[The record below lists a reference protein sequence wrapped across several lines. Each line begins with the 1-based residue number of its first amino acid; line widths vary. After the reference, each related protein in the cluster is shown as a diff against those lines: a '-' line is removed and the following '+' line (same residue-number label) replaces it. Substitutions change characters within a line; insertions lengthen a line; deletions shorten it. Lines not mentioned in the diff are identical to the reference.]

1 MTYLSNNII
10 NAINDLSESIYAD
23 NVERG
28 WWDDIEKINLLAN
41 KGKINESFQKN
52 LLANVVAA
60 KMALMHS
67 EISEAL
73 EGMRKDLMDDHLPER
88 NMIEVEFADA
98 IIRILDTAGY
108 LGLDVGG
115 AISDKLAYNASR
127 ADHKR
132 ENREK
137 EGGKRI

>member
-1 MTYLSNNII
+1 MTHLSNNII
-10 NAINDLSESIYAD
+10 NSINDLSESIYND

-28 WWDDIEKINLLAN
+28 WWDDSLIIKELSATGEFDDKFLCRM
-41 KGKINESFQKN
+41 Q
-52 LLANVVAA
+52 ANVIAA

-67 EISEAL
+67 ELSEAL
-73 EGMRKDLMDDHLPER
+73 EGMRKDLMDDHLPSR
-88 NMIEVEFADA
+88 NMVEVEFADA

-115 AISDKLAYNASR
+115 AISEKLAYNANRS
-127 ADHKR
+127 DHKR

-137 EGGKRI
+137 EGGKKI

>member
-1 MTYLSNNII
+1 MTYLSNNVI
-10 NAINDLSESIYAD
+10 NAVNDLSESIYAD

-28 WWDDIEKINLLAN
+28 WWDSDSRIKNLFTS
-41 KGKINESFQKN
+41 GKISRSTFMEFR
-52 LLANVVAA
+52 ANMIAA
-60 KMALMHS
+60 KLALMHS
-67 EISEAL
+67 ELSEAL
-73 EGMRKDLMDDHLPER
+73 EGMRKDLMDDHLPSRE
-88 NMIEVEFADA
+88 MIEVEFADA

-115 AISDKLAYNASR
+115 AISEKLAYNANR

-137 EGGKRI
+137 EGGKKI

>member
-1 MTYLSNNII
+1 MTYLSDNVI
-10 NAINDLSESIYAD
+10 NAVNDLSESIYAD

-28 WWDDIEKINLLAN
+28 WWDCDIAIKEMYMSGLIDRKMSDNLRAN
-41 KGKINESFQKN
+41 LIAS
-52 LLANVVAA
+52 

-67 EISEAL
+67 ELSEAL
-73 EGMRKDLMDDHLPER
+73 EGMRKNLNDDHLPER
-88 NMIEVEFADA
+88 TMIEVEFADA

-115 AISDKLAYNASR
+115 AISDKLAYNANR

-137 EGGKRI
+137 EGGKKI

>member
-1 MTYLSNNII
+1 MTYLSNNVI
-10 NAINDLSESIYAD
+10 NAVNDLSESIYAD

-28 WWDDIEKINLLAN
+28 WWDDVEKINLLAN
-41 KGKINESFQKN
+41 LGKINKSLHAN

-67 EISEAL
+67 ELSEAL
-73 EGMRKDLMDDHLPER
+73 EGMRKDLMDDHLPDR
-88 NMIEVEFADA
+88 QMIEVELADA

-115 AISDKLAYNASR
+115 AISEKLAYNANR

-137 EGGKRI
+137 EGGKKI